1 LEEMIDQVLLNYL
14 SSAYK
19 KGISAG
25 VKLSEKS
32 GMNEVDAIT
41 FAIKQLNSVKDE
53 LKINLAEEVNQ
64 T

>member
-1 LEEMIDQVLLNYL
+1 MIDQVLLNYL